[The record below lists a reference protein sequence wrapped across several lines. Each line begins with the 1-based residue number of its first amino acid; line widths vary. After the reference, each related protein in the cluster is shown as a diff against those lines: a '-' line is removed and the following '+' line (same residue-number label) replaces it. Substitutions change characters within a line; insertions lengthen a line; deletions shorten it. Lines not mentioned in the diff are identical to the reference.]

1 MVSGPGQQIYDIL
14 KEYLSETTA
23 GMILKEKCGKI
34 SKTPDTIMPE
44 DLKNLVPL
52 ILGSVL
58 LFGGEEKAQKV
69 KEGLA
74 ELGIT

>member
-1 MVSGPGQQIYDIL
+1 MVSGLGQQIYDIM

-34 SKTPDTIMPE
+34 GKTPDTIMPE

-58 LFGGEEKAQKV
+58 LFGGEEKAQRF
-69 KEGLA
+69 KE
-74 ELGIT
+74 ELDELSIT